1 MSERYSI
8 GAHDVLL
15 VTDIQNDFCSGGALA
30 VPGGEEI
37 VPLVNS
43 LARRFDHAILTQDW
57 HPPGHLSFASSHPGR
72 APFET
77 VALPYG
83 PQELWPDH
91 CVQGTPGAAFH
102 AGLDIPHTELVLRK
116 GYHRALDSYSAF
128 RENDRRTRTGLAGYL
143 RERGLS
149 RLFIVGLAFD
159 FCVRFTA
166 EDAAAEGFD
175 VVVIEDACRSI
186 DLKGSAA
193 ETRGRL
199 EALHIPNVNSALI
212 G

>member
-116 GYHRALDSYSAF
+116 GYHRAIDSYSAF